1 MMGIKGAGTTMGV
14 TRTTTK
20 PGPRPRAVEP
30 PARRPPP
37 PLPPGC
43 EALLGKAQLCAALGV
58 SLRKL
63 QGMLSAGEF
72 PAADLRLGA
81 HPRWRVATLNAW
93 VEARCRPG
101 EG

>member
-1 MMGIKGAGTTMGV
+1 MGA
-14 TRTTTK
+14 TRTTTRPK
-20 PGPRPRAVEP
+20 PGPRAAEP

-37 PLPPGC
+37 PLPAGF
-43 EALLGKAQLCAALGV
+43 EALLGAALGV

-72 PAADLRLGA
+72 PPADLRLGA

-101 EG
+101 EH

>member
-1 MMGIKGAGTTMGV
+1 MGTWYGRGMGTGRAGTTMGV
-14 TRTTTK
+14 TRTTTRPK
-20 PGPRPRAVEP
+20 PGPRAVEP

-43 EALLGKAQLCAALGV
+43 EALLGKAQLCAAL
-58 SLRKL
+58 
-63 QGMLSAGEF
+63 
-72 PAADLRLGA
+72 PPADLRLGA

-93 VEARCRPG
+93 VATRCRPG

>member
-1 MMGIKGAGTTMGV
+1 MGV

-20 PGPRPRAVEP
+20 PGPNPRAVEEP

-101 EG
+101 GG